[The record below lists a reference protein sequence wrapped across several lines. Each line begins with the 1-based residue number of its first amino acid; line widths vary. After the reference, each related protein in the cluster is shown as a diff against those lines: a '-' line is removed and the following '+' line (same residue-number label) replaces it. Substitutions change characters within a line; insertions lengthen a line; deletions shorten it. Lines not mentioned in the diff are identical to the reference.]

1 MPSDGG
7 RENALTACE
16 MESGWRHSSLSS
28 GWEKF
33 VGALPRALPR
43 RLPVPHDGPVTTD
56 LTTSAPATGP
66 PTLDEVA
73 LLAGVSRATV
83 SRVVNESP
91 KVSPEAR
98 VAVQAAIAQLR
109 YVPNRMA
116 RSLVTRRTDTIAL
129 VLSEP
134 NSQVFSDP
142 FFASIVHGVSAALAE
157 TELTLVLLT
166 ARDAREQQKIA
177 RYARQGHVDGVV
189 LMSLHSEDLLPD
201 ILTEAGVPLVLC
213 GRPYDGR
220 SVAYVDADN
229 QGGARVATEHLI
241 GLGRS
246 RVAVL
251 TGPMDMIAGVDR
263 HAGWVAATTD
273 AGRRPDPALVA
284 HGDFTE
290 AGGEAAMARLL
301 DQAPDLDAVFV
312 ASDPMAV
319 GALRALRAAGRR
331 VPEDVAVVGFDD
343 ADVALTSDPPLT
355 TVAQPLDVMTTELVE
370 LLGRQIDGRAEP
382 AESRT
387 CPTRLVRRA
396 SA

>member
-1 MPSDGG
+1 M
-7 RENALTACE
+7 A
-16 MESGWRHSSLSS
+16 
-28 GWEKF
+28 
-33 VGALPRALPR
+33 
-43 RLPVPHDGPVTTD
+43 PVTTD
-56 LTTSAPATGP
+56 LTHGARPGV

-73 LLAGVSRATV
+73 VLAGVSRATV

-91 KVSPEAR
+91 RVSPEAR
-98 VAVQAAIAQLR
+98 VAVQAAIEQLR
-109 YVPNRMA
+109 YVPNRAA

-157 TELTLVLLT
+157 TDLTLVLLT
-166 ARDAREQQKIA
+166 ARDAREQRKIA

-201 ILTEAGVPLVLC
+201 MLSEAAVPLVLC

-220 SVAYVDADN
+220 EVAYVDADN
-229 QGGARVATEHLI
+229 RGGARVATEHLL
-241 GLGRS
+241 GLGRR
-246 RVAVL
+246 RVAAL

-263 HAGWVAATTD
+263 YAGWVQALAD
-273 AGRRPDPALVA
+273 AGREPDPALVA

-343 ADVALTSDPPLT
+343 AAVATTCDPPLT
-355 TVAQPLDVMTTELVE
+355 TVAQPLDRMTTELVD
-370 LLGRQIDGRAEP
+370 LLRARIDGEAGP
-382 AESRT
+382 TESRT

>member
-1 MPSDGG
+1 MSSSST
-7 RENALTACE
+7 RTA
-16 MESGWRHSSLSS
+16 
-28 GWEKF
+28 
-33 VGALPRALPR
+33 V
-43 RLPVPHDGPVTTD
+43 
-56 LTTSAPATGP
+56 

-73 LLAGVSRATV
+73 VLAGVSRATV

-91 KVSPEAR
+91 RVSPEAR
-98 VAVQAAIAQLR
+98 EAVHAAIAELR

-142 FFASIVHGVSAALAE
+142 FFASIVHGVSAALAD
-157 TELTLVLLT
+157 TDLTLVLLT
-166 ARDAREQQKIA
+166 ARDAREQQKIG

-201 ILTEAGVPLVLC
+201 ILSDAGVPLVLC

-220 SVAYVDADN
+220 AVAYVDADN
-229 QGGARVATEHLI
+229 AGGAAVATRFLLEQ
-241 GLGRS
+241 GR
-246 RVAVL
+246 RRIATV

-263 HAGWVAATTD
+263 HAGWARALAD
-273 AGRRPDPALVA
+273 AGRAVDPALVA

-301 DQAPDLDAVFV
+301 TQCPDLDAVFL

-343 ADVALTSDPPLT
+343 AAVALTCDPPLT
-355 TVAQPLDVMTTELVE
+355 TVAQPLDRMTRQLTELLMAQIEGTAGPTESRVCETELV
-370 LLGRQIDGRAEP
+370 
-382 AESRT
+382 
-387 CPTRLVRRA
+387 RRGTA
-396 SA
+396 